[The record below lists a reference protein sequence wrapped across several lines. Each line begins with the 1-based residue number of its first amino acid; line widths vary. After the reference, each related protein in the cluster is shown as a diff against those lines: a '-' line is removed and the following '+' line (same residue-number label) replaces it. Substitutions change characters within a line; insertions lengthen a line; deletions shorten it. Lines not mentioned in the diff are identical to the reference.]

1 MYHGQLADSTLWLVL
16 LRFDE
21 DLAARVRVAPCPFCG
36 ARLDRSD
43 YPRKPRG
50 GPEVLDPAYW
60 IRFSFCC
67 SAEGCRRRVTPPSVR
82 FFGRRVYLG
91 AVFLVLADAIRG
103 GLTRSLARRLRI
115 EFGIDRRTLGRWRA
129 WWREAFPESSFW
141 RVAAGRLVP
150 RPAVSELPSSLL
162 LRFLGE
168 ASARLAGCL
177 SFLAPLTTG
186 ASM

>member
-1 MYHGQLADSTLWLVL
+1 MYHGQLGDSTFWSVL

-21 DLAARVRVAPCPFCG
+21 DLAARARVAPCPFCG

-50 GPEVLDPAYW
+50 GPEGLGPAHR

-91 AVFLVLADAIRG
+91 AVFLVLSDAMRG

-115 EFGIDRRTLGRWRA
+115 EFGIDRRTLVRWRA
-129 WWREAFPESSFW
+129 WWRDAFPESSFW